1 MKHYL
6 ITLIHGDVRTIRNVI
21 AASSLAAT
29 RIGISMMPHTSA
41 PLAIICKPAE
51 SL

>member
-21 AASSLAAT
+21 AASSMAAT
-29 RIGISMMPHTSA
+29 RIGLAMLPETSA

-51 SL
+51 TL